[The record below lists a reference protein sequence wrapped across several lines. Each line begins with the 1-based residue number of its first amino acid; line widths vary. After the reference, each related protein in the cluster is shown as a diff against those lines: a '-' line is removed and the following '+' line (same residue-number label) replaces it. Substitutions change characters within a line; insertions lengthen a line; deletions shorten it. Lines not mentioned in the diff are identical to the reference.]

1 MTNPVDRFRISGE
14 GGEEFK
20 ISSDGWLY
28 LERPLDW
35 SREDHYVMMVVWL
48 LSITSTGSQLC
59 RGDNCDCLQIEA
71 LNEDT
76 VVDGP
81 ISVIVNVLDIN
92 NNAPFFNQSVYTTW
106 VREKSPAGMFDWWIW
121 HKDVQL

>member
-14 GGEEFK
+14 GREEFK

-35 SREDHYVMMVVWL
+35 SRESHYVMMVEWL
-48 LSITSTGSQLC
+48 LSITSTDSQLS
-59 RGDNCDCLQIEA
+59 RGDSRRCLQIEA

-81 ISVIVNVLDIN
+81 ISVTVNVLDIN
-92 NNAPFFNQSVYTTW
+92 NNAPYFNQSVYTTW
-106 VREKSPAGMFDWWIW
+106 VREKSPAGLFD
-121 HKDVQL
+121 